1 MNREQGL
8 ALIEQTR
15 IIAIIRGVEETHMDR
30 LADALYDGGIKA
42 MEVTLNTPGALDI
55 IPRLQDRVGER
66 MYIGAGTV
74 IDLDDAKKA
83 IAAGAAYLVTPN
95 TDEDVIRYGVEQG
108 VPVFPGAMTPSE
120 IVKAWKTGATAV
132 KIFPGASL
140 DRLFERAPGT
150 AEPHPDGSCRGSQ
163 RGKYQAVPRCR
174 MLRLWDWRLA
184 RQPEG
189 NSQRQ
194 LQLGHRQSEAV
205 NRTNGIIKAPLA
217 NRRREFF
224 NHGDTGH
231 PASPSSCDYRLYSGI
246 LLDMVQH
253 GQNEGDRF
261 RAGCAL
267 IRCKEVRGSSA
278 DHPKLERR
286 SHVRLRPLRNLI
298 GILKGQLRIRI

>member
-140 DRLFERAPGT
+140 GIGYLKELQGPLSHI
-150 AEPHPDGSCRGSQ
+150 PMV
-163 RGKYQAVPRCR
+163 AVGGVNEENI
-174 MLRLWDWRLA
+174 
-184 RQPEG
+184 RQ
-189 NSQRQ
+189 
-194 LQLGHRQSEAV
+194 
-205 NRTNGIIKAPLA
+205 
-217 NRRREFF
+217 F
-224 NHGDTGH
+224 
-231 PASPSSCDYRLYSGI
+231 
-246 LLDMVQH
+246 LD
-253 GQNEGDRF
+253 
-261 RAGCAL
+261 AGCYGFGIGGSLVNLKEIHSGNYSWVTDKAKRL
-267 IRCKEVRGSSA
+267 I
-278 DHPKLERR
+278 ERM
-286 SHVRLRPLRNLI
+286 
-298 GILKGQLRIRI
+298 G